1 MSIKMQFTGDILCQ
15 MVQTQACS
23 TENGLDYSPVLKPIC
38 KRLMECDYLVGNLET
53 PVAGEKYGYTDR
65 MYQFNTPEIF
75 LNMLAD
81 CGFHLLSTAN
91 NHCMDR
97 GLPGLISTLDH
108 LDKVGLEH
116 VGTYRSQEERDRPY
130 IRELSGMRF
139 GFLSYTY
146 GTNAFFHHNYLSAD
160 NHWAVNLLQ
169 PEEGRPG
176 AIDLLNR
183 KTVSTRVKML
193 YEQDHPLFREHIAS
207 YLEQLKQDILALRK
221 AGAEF
226 LVMLLHCGGQHDIEP
241 DDYTKWIV
249 RWLDEQ
255 KVDLIIGNHQHILH
269 PCVKLKHAF
278 VAYCLG
284 NLTDTPDYN
293 PNGRGMGEEYAVL
306 LQSEFEK
313 FQGKVRMQNVG
324 LSPVISVLD
333 KHGRA
338 VVYEVTDLI
347 SNRCKNG
354 EQQSLLRDLA
364 HFVNLMRGTDDESP
378 VDLAPIYPLG

>member
-1 MSIKMQFTGDILCQ
+1 
-15 MVQTQACS
+15 
-23 TENGLDYSPVLKPIC
+23 
-38 KRLMECDYLVGNLET
+38 
-53 PVAGEKYGYTDR
+53 
-65 MYQFNTPEIF
+65 
-75 LNMLAD
+75 MLAD

-207 YLEQLKQDILALRK
+207 YLEQLKQDISRAAQGGSRIFGYAVALRRS
-221 AGAEF
+221 
-226 LVMLLHCGGQHDIEP
+226 
-241 DDYTKWIV
+241 T
-249 RWLDEQ
+249 
-255 KVDLIIGNHQHILH
+255 
-269 PCVKLKHAF
+269 
-278 VAYCLG
+278 
-284 NLTDTPDYN
+284 
-293 PNGRGMGEEYAVL
+293 
-306 LQSEFEK
+306 
-313 FQGKVRMQNVG
+313 
-324 LSPVISVLD
+324 
-333 KHGRA
+333 
-338 VVYEVTDLI
+338 
-347 SNRCKNG
+347 
-354 EQQSLLRDLA
+354 
-364 HFVNLMRGTDDESP
+364 
-378 VDLAPIYPLG
+378 

>member
-1 MSIKMQFTGDILCQ
+1 M
-15 MVQTQACS
+15 
-23 TENGLDYSPVLKPIC
+23 
-38 KRLMECDYLVGNLET
+38 
-53 PVAGEKYGYTDR
+53 
-65 MYQFNTPEIF
+65 
-75 LNMLAD
+75 
-81 CGFHLLSTAN
+81 
-91 NHCMDR
+91 
-97 GLPGLISTLDH
+97 
-108 LDKVGLEH
+108 
-116 VGTYRSQEERDRPY
+116 GTYRSQEERNRPY

-293 PNGRGMGEEYAVL
+293 PNGRGIGEEYSVL
-306 LQSEFEK
+306 LQCEFEK

-324 LSPVISVLD
+324 LIPVISVLD
-333 KHGRA
+333 KHGQA

-364 HFVNLMRGTDDESP
+364 HFVNLMREPMTNHPWTWRPFILWAKKGEVMASIRVDANFPGGAVENVEINNLTIVFEAPLDNSPQSLWYFFRVIGAQGQRLTLIQKGLDHVLGVHESRGYGP
-378 VDLAPIYPLG
+378 